1 MTRFC
6 LTVHLIWGRVLGR
19 QQATLGAA
27 YANDAYLMGRI
38 KPTLMALADTV
49 SSFRQHA
56 DLEVCLGKCTIYMPG
71 IPEERAHQL
80 IRDCILTNASGTL
93 GALLPMLAPNLEVI
107 QVHGL
112 CVVGTQTHS

>member
-19 QQATLGAA
+19 HQATLGAA

-80 IRDCILTNASGTL
+80 IRDCILGRASREYDEGRVKV
-93 GALLPMLAPNLEVI
+93 GDLAPSPRPQDFLPLLQQHE
-107 QVHGL
+107 
-112 CVVGTQTHS
+112 